1 VFGKTYGF
9 KKYVI
14 NRFLKKKEKFLY
26 IRRYDNELKSVFAK
40 PFFSDIQNEFPNHK
54 LYTKHR
60 NFYVD
65 DEVIGFGKRLTE
77 AQDLKSVTFDDIKI
91 IVFDEY
97 AIEKNKRYYL
107 PQERNDY
114 CSDFLIRLLEIEVI

>member
-1 VFGKTYGF
+1 MRGVFGKTYGF

-26 IRRYDNELKSVFAK
+26 IRRYDNEIKSVFAK
-40 PFFSDIQNEFPNHK
+40 PFFNDVAPEFPTHQFK
-54 LYTKHR
+54 AERKK
-60 NFYVD
+60 FYID
-65 DEVIGFGKRLTE
+65 NEVCGFAKRLTE
-77 AQDLKSVTFDDIKI
+77 AQDLKSVTFEDIKI

-107 PQERNDY
+107 PSERNDY
-114 CSDFLIRLLEIEVI
+114 RRTSRFSYS